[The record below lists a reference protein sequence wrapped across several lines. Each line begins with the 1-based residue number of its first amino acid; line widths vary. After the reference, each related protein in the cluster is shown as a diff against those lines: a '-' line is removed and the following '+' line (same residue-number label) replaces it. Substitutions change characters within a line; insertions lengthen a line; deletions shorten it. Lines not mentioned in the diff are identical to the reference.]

1 MLQLLTSPRKST
13 GAGGDLGTITTLN
26 HVLNMYGN
34 SPNKTIAD
42 VLDIQ
47 GNFLCY
53 QYVEP

>member
-1 MLQLLTSPRKST
+1 MLQLLTSPRKPT
-13 GAGGDLGTITTLN
+13 GADGDPGTITTLN

-34 SPNKTIAD
+34 IPNKTIAD